1 MKQTTVLIIAAAVA
15 LAGGIWLQSKN
26 QPETQSEAM
35 ELPNYRLPDL
45 TGNERSPSEWRG
57 KIVIVNFWATWCPPC
72 REEIPEF
79 IALQQEYQGRG
90 LQFVG
95 IAIET
100 KESVEKYLDFVDI
113 NYPMLVAGDQGIILT
128 QQWGNSAGI
137 LPFSLIFNQQGRMIH
152 KQAGQLSRAKIVE
165 IIEPLID

>member
-45 TGNERSPSEWRG
+45 TDNERSPSEWRG

>member
-26 QPETQSEAM
+26 QPETQTEAM
-35 ELPNYRLPDL
+35 ELPDYRLPDL
-45 TGNERSPSEWRG
+45 TGNERSLSEWRG

-79 IALQQEYQGRG
+79 VALQHEYQDQG

-100 KESVEKYLDFVDI
+100 KESIEKYLDFVDI
-113 NYPMLVAGDQGIILT
+113 NYPMLIAGDQGIILT

-152 KQAGQLSRAKIVE
+152 KQAGQLFRAKILE
-165 IIEPLID
+165 IIKPLMD

>member
-1 MKQTTVLIIAAAVA
+1 MKQTTVFIIAAVVA

-35 ELPNYRLPDL
+35 KLPDYRLPDL
-45 TGNERSPSEWRG
+45 TGNERSLSEWRG
-57 KIVIVNFWATWCPPC
+57 KTVIVNFWATWCPPC

-79 IALQQEYQGRG
+79 VALQQEFQDRG

-113 NYPMLVAGDQGIILT
+113 NYPMLIAGDQGIILT

-137 LPFSLIFNQQGRMIH
+137 LPFSLIFNQQGEMIH
-152 KQAGQLSRAKIVE
+152 KQVGQLSRAKILE
-165 IIEPLID
+165 IIEPLMD

>member
-1 MKQTTVLIIAAAVA
+1 MKQTTVLIIAAFVA
-15 LAGGIWLQSKN
+15 LAGGIWLQNKT
-26 QPETQSEAM
+26 QPETPRDAM
-35 ELPNYRLPDL
+35 ELPDYLLPDL
-45 TGNERSPSEWRG
+45 TGNERSLSEWRG
-57 KIVIVNFWATWCPPC
+57 KIVIMNFWATWCPPC

-79 IALQQEYQGRG
+79 VALQQEYQDQG

-113 NYPMLVAGDQGIILT
+113 NYPVLIAGDQGIILT

-137 LPFSLIFNQQGRMIH
+137 LPFSLIFNQQGQMIH
-152 KQAGQLSRAKIVE
+152 RQSGQLSRAKIVE
-165 IIEPLID
+165 IIEPLVD

>member
-15 LAGGIWLQSKN
+15 LASGIWLQSKN
-26 QPETQSEAM
+26 QPETQTEAM
-35 ELPNYRLPDL
+35 ELPDYRLPDL
-45 TGNERSPSEWRG
+45 TGNERSSSEWRG

-113 NYPMLVAGDQGIILT
+113 NYPMLIAGDQGIILT